1 MHSSGSCIT
10 YKFLNSLLALRDSR
24 LKHLVLCVNNAYW
37 TYSSVFSRNVTKY
50 IYVIVYAKY
59 ISFMFQHCV
68 ILENIFT
75 LPLVKMQRT
84 NLFHLAFGVPSGN
97 WCVFF
102 RMHQDC
108 EKNGFRYTTC
118 HMLNWITYKTS
129 GYLFLSFEV
138 DRTRLL
144 GIRRSSKWREKKKIE
159 QSLSQELKCGSEKVS
174 LVPLR
179 VFSL

>member
-1 MHSSGSCIT
+1 MREQCILNILQCVFAKR
-10 YKFLNSLLALRDSR
+10 YKIYLCYR
-24 LKHLVLCVNNAYW
+24 LCKD
-37 TYSSVFSRNVTKY
+37 
-50 IYVIVYAKY
+50 

-108 EKNGFRYTTC
+108 EKNGFRTLYN
-118 HMLNWITYKTS
+118 MSYAKLNYI
-129 GYLFLSFEV
+129 
-138 DRTRLL
+138 
-144 GIRRSSKWREKKKIE
+144 
-159 QSLSQELKCGSEKVS
+159 
-174 LVPLR
+174 
-179 VFSL
+179 